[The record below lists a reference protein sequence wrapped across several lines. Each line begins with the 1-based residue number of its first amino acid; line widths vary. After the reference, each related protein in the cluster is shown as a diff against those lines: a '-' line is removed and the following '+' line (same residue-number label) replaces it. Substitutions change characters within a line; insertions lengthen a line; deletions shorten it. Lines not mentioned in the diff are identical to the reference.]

1 MTRGVC
7 RMRGHSSVNRAIVA
21 RHSSSRAS
29 RACRDPPDNRNGPN
43 RRIRGG
49 GGGKG
54 CVGRPG
60 KPPHH
65 VTVSRKETLTE
76 RSVR

>member
-43 RRIRGG
+43 RWIRGG
-49 GGGKG
+49 GRGQGLRGKA
-54 CVGRPG
+54 R
-60 KPPHH
+60 
-65 VTVSRKETLTE
+65 
-76 RSVR
+76 